1 MKTETIDLFKL
12 EENAENPR
20 KITDS
25 KADKLIDSILI
36 FPRMLEIRPIVIDD
50 TFKILGG
57 NMRFKA
63 LQAIANMST
72 SEISANLSKCPGYN
86 DKTELERDTLLNY
99 WVHWIN
105 RPVVYVINAS
115 ELSQKER
122 KEFIIKDNT
131 GFGEWD
137 WSRLST
143 DWDLSELENWGV
155 DLPADWDTSEA
166 EEQKEAEEDD
176 FSDEDAA
183 QAEARVKSGDIWQLG
198 EHRLMCGDCTYNE
211 MLNKLTIGG
220 GKMIDLYLTDP
231 PYNVDYTGKTTDS
244 LKIKNDKMEDT
255 SFLQFLMNSFQ
266 SANQFLKEGAPFY
279 IWHADSEGYNFRK
292 AVRETGWLLKQCLIW
307 NKNAMVM
314 GRQDY
319 QWKHEPCLY
328 GWKSGASHHWYG
340 DRKQTT
346 VIDYNKPVR
355 NGEHPTMK
363 PVDLFAYLIQNS
375 TKEGDSVLDTFG
387 GSGTT
392 LIACEQLNRKCYM
405 MELDPHYCDVIIA
418 RWEKL
423 TGKEAV
429 KVHG

>member
-50 TFKILGG
+50 TFKILGD

-99 WVHWIN
+99 WIHWIN

-176 FSDEDAA
+176 FSDEDAEK
-183 QAEARVKSGDIWQLG
+183 AEPRVKPGEIWQLG
-198 EHRLMCGDCTYNE
+198 EHRPMCGDCTYNE

-279 IWHADSEGYNFRK
+279 IWHADLEGYNFRK

-363 PVDLFAYLIQNS
+363 PVGLFAYLIQNS

>member
-99 WVHWIN
+99 WIHWIN

-176 FSDEDAA
+176 FSDEDAEK
-183 QAEARVKSGDIWQLG
+183 AEPRVKPGEIWQLG

-363 PVDLFAYLIQNS
+363 PVGLFAYLIQNS

>member
-155 DLPADWDTSEA
+155 DLPAEWDVSPDGFG
-166 EEQKEAEEDD
+166 DD
-176 FSDEDAA
+176 FSIPDGDKKPF
-183 QAEARVKSGDIWQLG
+183 QQMTFTFSDMEADLIKECIAIIKESSQFEEFDFGG
-198 EHRLMCGDCTYNE
+198 NE
-211 MLNKLTIGG
+211 NANGNA
-220 GKMIDLYLTDP
+220 LYLI
-231 PYNVDYTGKTTDS
+231 V
-244 LKIKNDKMEDT
+244 
-255 SFLQFLMNSFQ
+255 
-266 SANQFLKEGAPFY
+266 
-279 IWHADSEGYNFRK
+279 
-292 AVRETGWLLKQCLIW
+292 KQW
-307 NKNAMVM
+307 DAQK
-314 GRQDY
+314 
-319 QWKHEPCLY
+319 K
-328 GWKSGASHHWYG
+328 
-340 DRKQTT
+340 
-346 VIDYNKPVR
+346 
-355 NGEHPTMK
+355 
-363 PVDLFAYLIQNS
+363 
-375 TKEGDSVLDTFG
+375 
-387 GSGTT
+387 
-392 LIACEQLNRKCYM
+392 
-405 MELDPHYCDVIIA
+405 
-418 RWEKL
+418 
-423 TGKEAV
+423 
-429 KVHG
+429 

>member
-1 MKTETIDLFKL
+1 
-12 EENAENPR
+12 
-20 KITDS
+20 
-25 KADKLIDSILI
+25 
-36 FPRMLEIRPIVIDD
+36 
-50 TFKILGG
+50 
-57 NMRFKA
+57 
-63 LQAIANMST
+63 
-72 SEISANLSKCPGYN
+72 
-86 DKTELERDTLLNY
+86 
-99 WVHWIN
+99 
-105 RPVVYVINAS
+105 
-115 ELSQKER
+115 
-122 KEFIIKDNT
+122 
-131 GFGEWD
+131 
-137 WSRLST
+137 
-143 DWDLSELENWGV
+143 
-155 DLPADWDTSEA
+155 
-166 EEQKEAEEDD
+166 
-176 FSDEDAA
+176 
-183 QAEARVKSGDIWQLG
+183 
-198 EHRLMCGDCTYNE
+198 
-211 MLNKLTIGG
+211 
-220 GKMIDLYLTDP
+220 MIDLYLTDP

-363 PVDLFAYLIQNS
+363 PVGLFAYLIQNS

>member
-1 MKTETIDLFKL
+1 MLRLRIDISKVHTNSGQIEGLPK
-12 EENAENPR
+12 NPR
-20 KITDS
+20 
-25 KADKLIDSILI
+25 LIKDGRFQMLVKSIQSL
-36 FPRMLEIRPIVIDD
+36 PEMTEARDLLVYPYDGNYVVI
-50 TFKILGG
+50 GG
-57 NMRFKA
+57 NMRLRAYHELGWKEVPCCVLPENMPVSKLREIVIQDNNPFGETDWNM
-63 LQAIANMST
+63 IAN
-72 SEISANLSKCPGYN
+72 
-86 DKTELERDTLLNY
+86 
-99 WVHWIN
+99 
-105 RPVVYVINAS
+105 
-115 ELSQKER
+115 
-122 KEFIIKDNT
+122 
-131 GFGEWD
+131 EWD
-137 WSRLST
+137 VE
-143 DWDLSELENWGV
+143 ELKDWGV

-166 EEQKEAEEDD
+166 DGQKEAEEDD
-176 FSDEDAA
+176 FSEEDAE
-183 QAEARVKSGDIWQLG
+183 QAEPRVKLGEIWQLG

-363 PVDLFAYLIQNS
+363 PVGLFAYLIQNS

-405 MELDPHYCDVIIA
+405 VELDPHYCDVIIA

-429 KVHG
+429 KVYG